1 MPVQSWTNQRIA
13 TEPEPPITVSA
24 PAPPPPSAKRRLG
37 QGPSRKP
44 KWWIWAGAAALL
56 LAVAWG
62 AATRRGSST
71 AQSSAEPARTARVER
86 RDFVRS
92 VRVAGTVE
100 ALEAH
105 PVAAPRL
112 AGQNSSTLVIT
123 HMVAGGT
130 RVRKGDVVAEFD
142 RQTQIRNALDREA
155 DYNDLVQQ
163 IKKLQ
168 SDQTT
173 ARASDDN
180 DLKAA
185 EDGLGNAQLE
195 LKRSEVQSKIQA
207 EKAKENVDEAQ
218 AKLKQ
223 LQQTYQLK
231 RNAEMAAIKVL
242 EIQRDRAGDAMRYA
256 QSNSEK
262 MVIHAP
268 TDGLVVLNSVIWMGN
283 SPREAQEG
291 DEVRPGIAFMQVVNP
306 ASMRV
311 RARVNQQDVP
321 PLQQGQPVRVTLDA
335 YPDLVLAGKLSQL
348 PAIGVVSNMSPQSR
362 VHTFTILFSIEG
374 SDPKL
379 LPDLSAAVDVELE
392 RVPNSLVIPRD
403 ALIRENGKYFVQVQ
417 DGNSTAKHEVTL
429 GAMNE
434 VEVVA
439 LSGVKAGDVVLR
451 GTAPDE
457 APMPKGIVT
466 ASTQSPES
474 EKPR

>member
-1 MPVQSWTNQRIA
+1 MGSGPSQAKQRWWVWA
-13 TEPEPPITVSA
+13 LITVA
-24 PAPPPPSAKRRLG
+24 VLG
-37 QGPSRKP
+37 
-44 KWWIWAGAAALL
+44 A
-56 LAVAWG
+56 AWG
-62 AATRRGSST
+62 AATRRGSSS
-71 AQSSAEPARTARVER
+71 AQGSAEPPRTAKVDR

-105 PVAAPRL
+105 PVSAPRL
-112 AGQNSSTLVIT
+112 AGQSASTLIIT
-123 HMVAGGT
+123 RMLTAGT

-163 IKKLQ
+163 IRKLQ

-173 ARASDDN
+173 SRASDDN

-185 EDGLGNAQLE
+185 EDAVGNARLE

-207 EKAKENVDEAQ
+207 EKAQENLDEAQ

-231 RNAEMAAIKVL
+231 READVAAVKVL
-242 EIQRDRAGDAMRYA
+242 EIQRDRAADAMRYA
-256 QSNSEK
+256 QQNSEK
-262 MVIHAP
+262 MIIHAP
-268 TDGLVVLNSVIWMGN
+268 TDGLVVLNTVIWQGN

-291 DEVRPGIAFMQVVNP
+291 DEVRPGIAFMQIVNP

-321 PLQQGQPVRVTLDA
+321 PLEVGQMVDVHLDA
-335 YPDLVLAGKLSQL
+335 YPELSLKGTLSQM
-348 PAIGVVSNMSPQSR
+348 PAIGVISNMSPSSKI
-362 VHTFTILFSIEG
+362 HTFTILFSIVG

-379 LPDLSAAVDVELE
+379 LPDLSAAVDIEIE

-403 ALIRENGKYFVQVQ
+403 ALIRENGKYFVEAQR
-417 DGNSTAKHEVTL
+417 NSGTDKREVTL
-429 GAMNE
+429 GKMNE
-434 VEVVA
+434 VEIAV
-439 LSGVKAGDVVLR
+439 LSGVEAGDVVLR
-451 GTAPDE
+451 GTAPEDIPE
-457 APMPKGIVT
+457 TPGMKT
-466 ASTQSPES
+466 ASVAAAEQGSA
-474 EKPR
+474 KPR

>member
-1 MPVQSWTNQRIA
+1 M
-13 TEPEPPITVSA
+13 
-24 PAPPPPSAKRRLG
+24 
-37 QGPSRKP
+37 
-44 KWWIWAGAAALL
+44 
-56 LAVAWG
+56 
-62 AATRRGSST
+62 
-71 AQSSAEPARTARVER
+71 ARVER

-112 AGQNSSTLVIT
+112 AGQNSGTLVIT
-123 HMVAGGT
+123 HMVPGGT

-155 DYNDLVQQ
+155 DYNDLIQQ
-163 IKKLQ
+163 IKKMQ
-168 SDQTT
+168 SDQAT

-180 DLKAA
+180 EMKVA
-185 EDGLGNAQLE
+185 EDSLGSAQLE

-207 EKAKENVDEAQ
+207 EKAKENVEEAQ

-231 RNAEMAAIKVL
+231 RNAEAAAIKVL
-242 EIQRDRAGDAMRYA
+242 EIQRDRARDAMRYA
-256 QSNSEK
+256 QNNSEK

-321 PLQQGQPVRVTLDA
+321 PLQQGEPVRVTLDA

-379 LPDLSAAVDVELE
+379 MPDLSAAVDVELE
-392 RVPNSLVIPRD
+392 RVPNSLVSPRD

-417 DGNSTAKHEVTL
+417 AGSSTDKHEVTL
-429 GAMNE
+429 GGMNE

-439 LSGVKAGDVVLR
+439 LSGVTAGDVVLR
-451 GTAPDE
+451 GTAPE
-457 APMPKGIVT
+457 ELPAPKGIVT
-466 ASTQSPES
+466 ASTQSPKN
-474 EKPR
+474 EKPQ

>member
-1 MPVQSWTNQRIA
+1 VQQSWTNPHTA
-13 TEPEPPITVSA
+13 TELEPTITISSPEPP
-24 PAPPPPSAKRRLG
+24 PASPKRRLG
-37 QGPSRKP
+37 QAAP
-44 KWWIWAGAAALL
+44 KKSLWWMWGL
-56 LAVAWG
+56 LAVVALAVVWG
-62 AATRRGSST
+62 IASRRSASS
-71 AQSSAEPARTARVER
+71 AQGSAEPPRTAKVDK

-100 ALEAH
+100 AAEAH

-112 AGQNSSTLVIT
+112 AGQAASTLVIT
-123 HMVAGGT
+123 KMLAGGT
-130 RVRKGDVVAEFD
+130 HVQKGDVVAEFD

-163 IKKLQ
+163 IKKLA
-168 SDQTT
+168 SDQAT

-185 EDGLGNAQLE
+185 EDALGNAKLE

-218 AKLKQ
+218 AKFKQ

-231 RNAEMAAIKVL
+231 RNAEAAAIKVL

-256 QSNSEK
+256 QSNAEK

-291 DEVRPGIAFMQVVNP
+291 DEVRPGIAFMQIVNP

-321 PLQQGQPVRVTLDA
+321 PLQVGQPVVVQLDA
-335 YPDLVLAGKLSQL
+335 YPELRMNGKLSQL
-348 PAIGVVSNMSPQSR
+348 PAIGVVSNMSAK

-392 RVPNSLVIPRD
+392 RVPNSLIVPRD
-403 ALIRENGKYFVQVQ
+403 ALLKENGKYFVQVQ
-417 DGNSTAKHEVTL
+417 DGNGTEKHEVTL
-429 GAMNE
+429 GSMNE
-434 VEVVA
+434 VEVAV
-439 LSGVKAGDVVLR
+439 LSGVQAGEVVLR
-451 GTAPDE
+451 GTAPE
-457 APMPKGIVT
+457 EVPVPTGTVT
-466 ASTQSPES
+466 ASAQAPGN
-474 EKPR
+474 EKQR

>member
-1 MPVQSWTNQRIA
+1 MQQSWINPHTA
-13 TEPEPPITVSA
+13 TELEPTITISSPE
-24 PAPPPPSAKRRLG
+24 PPPPSPKRRLG
-37 QGPSRKP
+37 QAAP
-44 KWWIWAGAAALL
+44 KKSLWWVWGL
-56 LAVAWG
+56 LAVVALAVVWG
-62 AATRRGSST
+62 IASRRSASS
-71 AQSSAEPARTARVER
+71 AQGSAEPPRTAKVDK

-100 ALEAH
+100 AVEAH

-112 AGQNSSTLVIT
+112 AGQAASTLVIT
-123 HMVAGGT
+123 KMLAGG
-130 RVRKGDVVAEFD
+130 VHVQKGDIVAEFD

-163 IKKLQ
+163 IKKLA
-168 SDQTT
+168 SDQAT
-173 ARASDDN
+173 ARAGDDN

-185 EDGLGNAQLE
+185 EDALGSAQLE

-218 AKLKQ
+218 AKFKQ

-231 RNAEMAAIKVL
+231 RNAEAAAIKVL

-291 DEVRPGIAFMQVVNP
+291 DEVRPGIAFMQIVNP

-321 PLQQGQPVRVTLDA
+321 PLQVGQPVLVQLDA
-335 YPDLVLAGKLSQL
+335 YPELHMNGKLSQL
-348 PAIGVVSNMSPQSR
+348 PAIGVVSNMSAK

-379 LPDLSAAVDVELE
+379 LPDLSAAIDVELE
-392 RVPNSLVIPRD
+392 RVPNSLVVPRD
-403 ALIRENGKYFVQVQ
+403 ALLKENGKYFVQVQ
-417 DGNSTAKHEVTL
+417 SGSGTEKHEVTL
-429 GAMNE
+429 GSMNE
-434 VEVVA
+434 VEVAV
-439 LSGVKAGDVVLR
+439 LSGVQAGDVVLR
-451 GTAPDE
+451 GTAPE
-457 APMPKGIVT
+457 EVPVPTGTVT
-466 ASTQSPES
+466 ASTQAPGN
-474 EKPR
+474 EKQR